1 MGISIKEHGIG
12 LANLGVTFDAI
23 RNLNAAIRLYSIDK
37 PGPAYIKFENTILEN
52 AQIERSIMVECL
64 KAQRQRLIDYLISMG
79 LDWDIE
85 ETV

>member
-1 MGISIKEHGIG
+1 MSISIKEHGIE

-37 PGPAYIKFENTILEN
+37 PGPAYIKFENTLLDN
-52 AQIERSIMVECL
+52 AQIERSIMVTAL
-64 KAQRQRLIDYLISMG
+64 KAQRERLIEYLRGIG

-85 ETV
+85 

>member
-1 MGISIKEHGIG
+1 MNMSISIKEHGIE

-37 PGPAYIKFENTILEN
+37 PGPAYIKFENTLLDN
-52 AQIERSIMVECL
+52 AQIERSIMVTAL
-64 KAQRQRLIDYLISMG
+64 KAQRERLIEYLRGIG

-85 ETV
+85 